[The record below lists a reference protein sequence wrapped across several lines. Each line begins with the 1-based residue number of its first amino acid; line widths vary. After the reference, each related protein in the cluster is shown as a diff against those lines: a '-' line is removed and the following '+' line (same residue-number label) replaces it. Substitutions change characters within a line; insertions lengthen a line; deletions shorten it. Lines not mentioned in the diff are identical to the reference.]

1 MDNNLENLKN
11 GIEIP
16 EILTGMIKVV
26 GVGDRGVYTINY
38 LRKTSCIGLGIAV
51 FDASA
56 GSSNSGLKSN
66 KTQLNSGVNSSVLE
80 NCDLNGKKYYV
91 GDNLHEI
98 VDEKTKIIFIIAEH
112 TDAKAIDIIAE
123 FAKNKEVISLAIV
136 IAAAEQGGVKTSK
149 LVLCQNS
156 LLPNPLDSLLVINTA
171 TLKKVYGNLSLE
183 EQSLKI
189 NETIKEAIK
198 NIIENVI
205 VFSRVNIDDDKEP
218 DFDDIRAVLCNSA
231 NVFVGSAKATGPNRA
246 EAAVI
251 SALKGSLLLKSKI
264 EGAQNILLAISSGK
278 VEITIDEIGEIN
290 DYVQNETGHCS
301 NIVMGVSED
310 LTLEDAIAVNIL
322 ATGF

>member
-1 MDNNLENLKN
+1 MDNNLEDLKN
-11 GIEIP
+11 RIEIP
-16 EILTGMIKVV
+16 EILIGMIKVV
-26 GVGDRGVYTINY
+26 GVGVRGISTINH
-38 LRKTSCIGLGIAV
+38 LRKTGCIGLGLAV
-51 FDASA
+51 FEASLV
-56 GSSNSGLKSN
+56 SSKSGLKSN
-66 KTQLNSGVNSSVLE
+66 KTQLNVGVNSSVLE
-80 NCDLNGKKYYV
+80 NCDLNGKKYHIGY
-91 GDNLHEI
+91 NLDEI
-98 VDEKTKIIFIIAEH
+98 VDEKTKIILIIAEN
-112 TDAKAIDIIAE
+112 IDSSNVEIIAE

-136 IAAAEQGGVKTSK
+136 TAAAEQGGIKTSK

-156 LLPNPLDSLLVINTA
+156 LLPNPLDSLLVIDTA
-171 TLKKVYGNLSLE
+171 TLEKVYGNLSFE

-218 DFDDIRAVLCNSA
+218 DFDDIRAVLSNSA
-231 NVFVGSAKATGPNRA
+231 SVFIGSAKATGPDRA
-246 EAAVI
+246 EATVI

-290 DYVQNETGHCS
+290 DYIQNKTGHCT

-310 LTLEDAIAVNIL
+310 LKLGDAISVNIL

>member
-1 MDNNLENLKN
+1 M
-11 GIEIP
+11 
-16 EILTGMIKVV
+16 
-26 GVGDRGVYTINY
+26 
-38 LRKTSCIGLGIAV
+38 
-51 FDASA
+51 
-56 GSSNSGLKSN
+56 
-66 KTQLNSGVNSSVLE
+66 NSSVI
-80 NCDLNGKKYYV
+80 DALNVNREKYYI
-91 GDNLHEI
+91 GNSLDAI
-98 VDEKTKIIFIIAEH
+98 VDERTKLIFIIAENR
-112 TDAKAIDIIAE
+112 DAKAIELIAE
-123 FAKNKEVISLAIV
+123 FAKNKDVISIAIETTD
-136 IAAAEQGGVKTSK
+136 AEQEDIKKSK
-149 LVLCQNS
+149 FVFSENYFLRK
-156 LLPNPLDSLLVINTA
+156 PLDFMLVIDTNK
-171 TLKKVYGNLSLE
+171 LEEVYGKLSFE
-183 EQSLKI
+183 EQLLKI

-290 DYVQNETGHCS
+290 DYIQNKTGHCTK
-301 NIVMGVSED
+301 IVMGVSED
-310 LTLEDAIAVNIL
+310 LKLGDAIAVNIL